1 MNRGMTISHILKFDS
16 ALSVFGVILFILL
29 ILFINILYFKR
40 FGLKTKP
47 ISKFFSLSNVYK
59 KLLCNFYKVNFK
71 VVHYFC
77 TSQMKLSSLLVWFT
91 FIYDLRFQKK

>member
-71 VVHYFC
+71 
-77 TSQMKLSSLLVWFT
+77 WFT
-91 FIYDLRFQKK
+91 IFVLHK